1 MTSKDIGWEH
11 GKPVGGNRKIVRCN
25 YCGKIM
31 HGGITRLK
39 EHVGHVIGQVEP
51 CPRASSEVRDLMK
64 MHLKIGKIQRATIKQ
79 KKEEI
84 LNSFQQESMHG
95 NFNMVGDEE
104 DEVFFEIDEESRM
117 ALEKKQMKQ
126 AIRESQYLQFLDEQR
141 RHSVSGSRPSMFMS
155 GNMGV
160 GTSNPTTSENKRGLS
175 PDNPYYQSM
184 IDEIAKAGSGIK
196 GPSAYQIGNEYLDEE
211 FEELEKY
218 LGDIYDKFSTFG
230 CTLMCDG
237 WSTRTKHPII
247 NFMVYCDRHMIYHSS
262 VDCTNI
268 KKTAEYIFKLMD
280 EVVEVVG
287 KKNVVQVVTD
297 SESSMKA
304 AGQLLMKKRKNLF
317 WSPCAAHCIDLM
329 LEDIGKMD
337 NVKETIAQGKKI
349 TSFIYNSDKV
359 VNLMKTYTKKR
370 ELLRPEL
377 KRMCTSDEWAEFNNT
392 TKRKAEA
399 IKVAEL
405 ILSEKFWKKVRN
417 VCAIMEPLV
426 KVLKTIDQDN
436 KPTLP
441 IIYEAMD
448 RAKMA
453 IQKSV
458 KSWKTIWEVIDNR
471 WYNQLHRDLHAAVRR
486 GLKNV
491 IAKLEPNLDAQVD
504 SINEIKIFADKK
516 GGFGSAIAAR
526 ALPKSLPA
534 EWWLNY
540 GEDAPNLRNIAVKI
554 LSQTCTSS
562 GCERNW
568 STWSLIHTKL
578 RNRLAVKKLHKL
590 VFVHYN
596 MRLKV
601 KNLMHQRD
609 TDDFYNP
616 IDLNHI
622 FHQDDILDDWIR
634 ENEQPTLPE
643 DNLDWLDKG
652 IHQTESESS
661 EYQEH
666 DNDGFGDTLSQYIT
680 KRNKK
685 GLAASSSRKQ
695 KSKTK
700 QTSKQ
705 TVPSSSNKSDSSNDD
720 DDNGDNGDGGNNSSR
735 HSGYNRDSQQA
746 GGMSWAQGQDN
757 YYATQDT
764 DHGYRPGIEAQRQF
778 LNDLTQFS
786 SEDTFSHHSGSQR
799 YRGVNDQMQ
808 NLGIYSTYEHESNQ
822 NRSTSQLG
830 YGYDQSYGITPD
842 YYSGYRP
849 FDRPGQVER
858 STSIHGSGYYEKEID
873 KSHDGSS
880 FDSNNIGFY
889 GHDSTASYGTSDSV
903 NYRGFG
909 YYHQQI
915 ISNPEVLPSND
926 YGTSSQSSHPVNTPD
941 NSFTLP
947 TQGPMPLPHLFYH
960 SSTNQDDFEPHR
972 HSTWY

>member
-1 MTSKDIGWEH
+1 M
-11 GKPVGGNRKIVRCN
+11 
-25 YCGKIM
+25 
-31 HGGITRLK
+31 
-39 EHVGHVIGQVEP
+39 
-51 CPRASSEVRDLMK
+51 
-64 MHLKIGKIQRATIKQ
+64 
-79 KKEEI
+79 
-84 LNSFQQESMHG
+84 
-95 NFNMVGDEE
+95 
-104 DEVFFEIDEESRM
+104 
-117 ALEKKQMKQ
+117 
-126 AIRESQYLQFLDEQR
+126 
-141 RHSVSGSRPSMFMS
+141 
-155 GNMGV
+155 
-160 GTSNPTTSENKRGLS
+160 
-175 PDNPYYQSM
+175 
-184 IDEIAKAGSGIK
+184 
-196 GPSAYQIGNEYLDEE
+196 
-211 FEELEKY
+211 
-218 LGDIYDKFSTFG
+218 
-230 CTLMCDG
+230 
-237 WSTRTKHPII
+237 
-247 NFMVYCDRHMIYHSS
+247 
-262 VDCTNI
+262 
-268 KKTAEYIFKLMD
+268 
-280 EVVEVVG
+280 
-287 KKNVVQVVTD
+287 
-297 SESSMKA
+297 
-304 AGQLLMKKRKNLF
+304 
-317 WSPCAAHCIDLM
+317 
-329 LEDIGKMD
+329 
-337 NVKETIAQGKKI
+337 
-349 TSFIYNSDKV
+349 
-359 VNLMKTYTKKR
+359 
-370 ELLRPEL
+370 
-377 KRMCTSDEWAEFNNT
+377 
-392 TKRKAEA
+392 
-399 IKVAEL
+399 
-405 ILSEKFWKKVRN
+405 
-417 VCAIMEPLV
+417 
-426 KVLKTIDQDN
+426 
-436 KPTLP
+436 
-441 IIYEAMD
+441 
-448 RAKMA
+448 
-453 IQKSV
+453 
-458 KSWKTIWEVIDNR
+458 
-471 WYNQLHRDLHAAVRR
+471 
-486 GLKNV
+486 
-491 IAKLEPNLDAQVD
+491 
-504 SINEIKIFADKK
+504 
-516 GGFGSAIAAR
+516 
-526 ALPKSLPA
+526 
-534 EWWLNY
+534 
-540 GEDAPNLRNIAVKI
+540 KI

-601 KNLMHQRD
+601 KILMHQRD

-685 GLAASSSRKQ
+685 GLAESSSRKQ

-720 DDNGDNGDGGNNSSR
+720 DDNGDNGDGGNNSFK
-735 HSGYNRDSQQA
+735 HSGGYNQDSQQT

-808 NLGIYSTYEHESNQ
+808 NLGIHPTYEHESSQ

-849 FDRPGQVER
+849 FDRSGQVER

-909 YYHQQI
+909 YYHHTQQF

>member
-1 MTSKDIGWEH
+1 
-11 GKPVGGNRKIVRCN
+11 
-25 YCGKIM
+25 
-31 HGGITRLK
+31 
-39 EHVGHVIGQVEP
+39 
-51 CPRASSEVRDLMK
+51 
-64 MHLKIGKIQRATIKQ
+64 
-79 KKEEI
+79 
-84 LNSFQQESMHG
+84 
-95 NFNMVGDEE
+95 
-104 DEVFFEIDEESRM
+104 
-117 ALEKKQMKQ
+117 
-126 AIRESQYLQFLDEQR
+126 
-141 RHSVSGSRPSMFMS
+141 
-155 GNMGV
+155 
-160 GTSNPTTSENKRGLS
+160 
-175 PDNPYYQSM
+175 
-184 IDEIAKAGSGIK
+184 
-196 GPSAYQIGNEYLDEE
+196 
-211 FEELEKY
+211 
-218 LGDIYDKFSTFG
+218 
-230 CTLMCDG
+230 
-237 WSTRTKHPII
+237 
-247 NFMVYCDRHMIYHSS
+247 
-262 VDCTNI
+262 
-268 KKTAEYIFKLMD
+268 
-280 EVVEVVG
+280 
-287 KKNVVQVVTD
+287 
-297 SESSMKA
+297 
-304 AGQLLMKKRKNLF
+304 
-317 WSPCAAHCIDLM
+317 
-329 LEDIGKMD
+329 
-337 NVKETIAQGKKI
+337 
-349 TSFIYNSDKV
+349 
-359 VNLMKTYTKKR
+359 
-370 ELLRPEL
+370 
-377 KRMCTSDEWAEFNNT
+377 
-392 TKRKAEA
+392 
-399 IKVAEL
+399 
-405 ILSEKFWKKVRN
+405 
-417 VCAIMEPLV
+417 
-426 KVLKTIDQDN
+426 
-436 KPTLP
+436 
-441 IIYEAMD
+441 
-448 RAKMA
+448 
-453 IQKSV
+453 
-458 KSWKTIWEVIDNR
+458 
-471 WYNQLHRDLHAAVRR
+471 
-486 GLKNV
+486 
-491 IAKLEPNLDAQVD
+491 
-504 SINEIKIFADKK
+504 
-516 GGFGSAIAAR
+516 
-526 ALPKSLPA
+526 
-534 EWWLNY
+534 
-540 GEDAPNLRNIAVKI
+540 
-554 LSQTCTSS
+554 
-562 GCERNW
+562 
-568 STWSLIHTKL
+568 
-578 RNRLAVKKLHKL
+578 
-590 VFVHYN
+590 

-661 EYQEH
+661 
-666 DNDGFGDTLSQYIT
+666 
-680 KRNKK
+680 
-685 GLAASSSRKQ
+685 LAASSSRKQ

-799 YRGVNDQMQ
+799 YRVVNDQMQ

-849 FDRPGQVER
+849 FDRLGQVER

-873 KSHDGSS
+873 
-880 FDSNNIGFY
+880 N
-889 GHDSTASYGTSDSV
+889 DSV